1 MRRRY
6 LITIAGLAVVS
17 LFCTATAYAD
27 SLAPLL
33 IPGFSTSSVNWLYL
47 IPTILLVTVLE
58 VPYVYLAGVRE
69 RTWRHT
75 LFANV
80 ISTAAGIVFPAY
92 ANINHDLLVVAAI
105 VLTIVVEGVYLSFK
119 ASARLNWGWVAV
131 GNITSSVVLIFIS
144 SSLFVAIDRA
154 PDSLR
159 DLGAEVHFSWYS
171 KDFRVS
177 CVNPD
182 NVTDATLK
190 QWIPHLEKLR
200 VRTLDLNDSQVTD
213 DGLSQLATVSTLLH
227 LSVTNT
233 KITEAGVKRLQDN
246 LPRVN
251 VYPLPP
257 KSETSHK
264 PTERAN
270 NDQPQTPPSA
280 DQPSG

>member
-6 LITIAGLAVVS
+6 LITAVGLAVLS
-17 LFCTATAYAD
+17 LFCTGTAYAD

-33 IPGFSTSSVNWLYL
+33 IPGFSTSSVNWIFL

-69 RTWRHT
+69 RTWRRT
-75 LFANV
+75 LIANV

-92 ANINHDLLVVAAI
+92 SQINYDLLVVAAI
-105 VLTIVVEGVYLSFK
+105 VLTIFVEGLYLSFK

-131 GNITSSVVLIFIS
+131 GNITSSVVLMFIS
-144 SSLFVAIDRA
+144 SFLFVAIDRA
-154 PDSLR
+154 PNSLR
-159 DLGAEVHFSWYS
+159 DLGAHVYFSWYT
-171 KDFRVS
+171 KDYRVS
-177 CVNPD
+177 CVNPG

-190 QWIPHLEKLR
+190 QWVPHLEKLR
-200 VRTLDLNDSQVTD
+200 VRALDLNDSQVTD
-213 DGLSQLATVSTLLH
+213 NGLSQLATVSTLLH

-233 KITEAGVKRLQDN
+233 KVTEAGVKRLQDK

-270 NDQPQTPPSA
+270 TDQPQSPPSV
-280 DQPSG
+280 DQP